1 MKILLVLLL
10 PLMGAVSCTTS
21 TPQARIAENPG
32 RFALLSE
39 REKRLVEQGQVDRGM
54 SMRGVSLAWGD
65 PSRRYSGSRS
75 GRSTERWVYSGSR
88 PVVTN
93 TFIAGYGWG
102 GYGRFPQGACVG
114 PGGFGYGYRSIDFGL
129 GPQIDYVP
137 EDRATVLFVNGRV
150 ESWERKQ

>member
-1 MKILLVLLL
+1 MKTLVFLLL
-10 PLMGAVSCTTS
+10 PLLGLVSCTPS

-32 RFALLSE
+32 RFALLSD
-39 REKRLVEQGQVDRGM
+39 REKRLVEQGQIERGM

-75 GRSTERWVYSGSR
+75 GRSTERWVYTGSR

-102 GYGRFPQGACVG
+102 GCGRFGRPGFGGC
-114 PGGFGYGYRSIDFGL
+114 GGFGYRAIDFGL

-137 EDRATVLFVNGRV
+137 EDRANVLFVSGRV

>member
-1 MKILLVLLL
+1 MKILLLLLL
-10 PLMGAVSCTTS
+10 PMLGAVSCTPA

-32 RFALLSE
+32 RFALLSD
-39 REKRLVEQGQVDRGM
+39 REKRLVEQGQIDRGM

-75 GRSTERWVYSGSR
+75 GKSTERWIYTGSR

-102 GYGRFPQGACVG
+102 GYGRFPQGAGVG
-114 PGGFGYGYRSIDFGL
+114 PRGLGYRSIDFGL